1 MNLITIIIIN
11 ILILFLFYSPP
22 PPFSPLSRAKN
33 KIKTMAQRANFLENS
48 VVGPDGVRRKLTK
61 AEMAAKLASK
71 KVTFGEGNFFFGL
84 HTHTYTL

>member
-1 MNLITIIIIN
+1 MMMMMMMMMIIIIIMIIIIK
-11 ILILFLFYSPP
+11 ILLFLFFVLFPSSP
-22 PPFSPLSRAKN
+22 PLSRAKN

-71 KVTFGEGNFFFGL
+71 KVTFGEGIFF
-84 HTHTYTL
+84 